1 MKSLLLFLYSTYP
14 VIKPAVFIAIKRR
27 NPPRLPSSLLASI
40 VRPVGKSDNERLRVP
55 RLRGGLV
62 YHIHGHSGD
71 MIRIRILSRRVKRGF
86 DLRML
91 ARRRINGKLF
101 EYTLYTFLL
110 PVLLSNIC
118 VASVNNGGFPKPTVM
133 EMGKKL
139 AKRIRKQRALHCP
152 ECIFHQYH
160 IFKAKKG
167 EDEHGDLKPASIA
180 EGGNC
185 SKPYFPNLKTLVWE
199 RMVYLIIKE
208 LSPSADKVCSFIV
221 TSSLI
226 SDMNSKIDMYLANVA
241 KPKLRLC
248 CKMISFINIS
258 FYIDIYVE
266 KEKKKEK
273 LTRIKDVKGL

>member
-1 MKSLLLFLYSTYP
+1 
-14 VIKPAVFIAIKRR
+14 
-27 NPPRLPSSLLASI
+27 
-40 VRPVGKSDNERLRVP
+40 
-55 RLRGGLV
+55 
-62 YHIHGHSGD
+62 
-71 MIRIRILSRRVKRGF
+71 
-86 DLRML
+86 ML

-152 ECIFHQYH
+152 ECSVNVLKTGVLMIMYLTFIFLSMDRGLMLLSIYYRFHQYH

-185 SKPYFPNLKTLVWE
+185 SKPY
-199 RMVYLIIKE
+199 
-208 LSPSADKVCSFIV
+208 IV

-226 SDMNSKIDMYLANVA
+226 SDMNSKIDMYLANGTT
-241 KPKLRLC
+241 L
-248 CKMISFINIS
+248 
-258 FYIDIYVE
+258 
-266 KEKKKEK
+266 
-273 LTRIKDVKGL
+273 

>member
-1 MKSLLLFLYSTYP
+1 
-14 VIKPAVFIAIKRR
+14 
-27 NPPRLPSSLLASI
+27 
-40 VRPVGKSDNERLRVP
+40 
-55 RLRGGLV
+55 
-62 YHIHGHSGD
+62 
-71 MIRIRILSRRVKRGF
+71 
-86 DLRML
+86 ML

-152 ECIFHQYH
+152 ECSVNVLKTGVLMIMYLTFIFLSMDSGIKGLMLLSIYYIFHQYH

-185 SKPYFPNLKTLVWE
+185 SKPY
-199 RMVYLIIKE
+199 
-208 LSPSADKVCSFIV
+208 IV

-226 SDMNSKIDMYLANVA
+226 SDMNSKIDMYLANGTT
-241 KPKLRLC
+241 L
-248 CKMISFINIS
+248 
-258 FYIDIYVE
+258 
-266 KEKKKEK
+266 
-273 LTRIKDVKGL
+273 

>member
-1 MKSLLLFLYSTYP
+1 MK
-14 VIKPAVFIAIKRR
+14 
-27 NPPRLPSSLLASI
+27 I
-40 VRPVGKSDNERLRVP
+40 VRPVGKSDNERLRV
-55 RLRGGLV
+55 RLRLGGLV

-71 MIRIRILSRRVKRGF
+71 MIRIRILGVDLISILGVKRDF

-118 VASVNNGGFPKPTVM
+118 VASVNNGGFPKPTVT

-139 AKRIRKQRALHCP
+139 AERIRKQRALHCP
-152 ECIFHQYH
+152 DCIFHQHH

-185 SKPYFPNLKTLVWE
+185 SIPYFPNLKTLVWE
-199 RMVYLIIKE
+199 KTVSLIIKE
-208 LSPSADKVCSFIV
+208 LLPSADKGCV
-221 TSSLI
+221 
-226 SDMNSKIDMYLANVA
+226 
-241 KPKLRLC
+241 
-248 CKMISFINIS
+248 
-258 FYIDIYVE
+258 
-266 KEKKKEK
+266 KEDG
-273 LTRIKDVKGL
+273 I